1 MRCKIPN
8 GKSSS
13 IIPPKFGSTVQGRS
27 WTDAAIVTNLLDR
40 VGGRCDGRQHRLVF
54 PVDVGLDAPVETEDR
69 HQDDHNDPEDPSE
82 PGLVGEEDVD

>member
-1 MRCKIPN
+1 M
-8 GKSSS
+8 
-13 IIPPKFGSTVQGRS
+13 
-27 WTDAAIVTNLLDR
+27 LDR